1 MSFEFGEKSKKLM
14 IGVDMRLIEIAEHAL
29 SISLID
35 FGIPNSGGVRLVI
48 EQQELFALGVSKADG
63 VNRRSRHQ
71 DGLALDVF
79 AYVDGKAS
87 WKKAEL
93 AMIAAAMLQSASN
106 LGHSLYWG
114 GLWKSKKD
122 SLYGWDMGHFEL
134 RDE

>member
-14 IGVDMRLIEIAEHAL
+14 IGVDMRLIEIAEYAL

-48 EQQELFALGVSKADG
+48 EQQRLFALGVSKADG

-79 AYVDGKAS
+79 AYVDGQAS

-93 AMIAAAMLQSASN
+93 AMVAAAMLQAASN

-114 GLWKSKKD
+114 GLWKSEDD
-122 SLYGWDMGHFEL
+122 SCYGWDMGHFEL
-134 RDE
+134 TDE